1 MKTMKRILN
10 ISIPFILTTPAFSKD
25 TLYLKCKVTSDFLI
39 TDLATSKVVD
49 DRSID
54 DISILKIDLKA
65 RTAHDTRSEEAIDI
79 IIKRK
84 MAFIAQRINDDEI
97 KLNDDGS
104 LHLTPPYP
112 LSGTGEA
119 VYKFKNR
126 KADYT
131 YQGSCNRIDSSM
143 FNEALNQQNIYH

>member
-1 MKTMKRILN
+1 MKIMKRILN

-126 KADYT
+126 KASYT